1 MNTHPAVRMFTLVL
15 AWPAASRMCSS
26 GGSPRFTGDSPTRW
40 NGGRLVGKPMKPGS
54 HRTSN
59 FQSARDRGERTPR
72 RRGVSAAGDMRQIGD
87 LEYGGTTPR
96 GKTRRSERRRYI
108 RMERSR
114 KRLPGRLPRGSRP
127 CRPLRRTRFEPS
139 GLQFDPLCSP
149 AALHGAAAVLAF
161 VCPTHGLSREL
172 Q

>member
-1 MNTHPAVRMFTLVL
+1 VDGERRGSPEVNTHPAVRMFTLVL

-96 GKTRRSERRRYI
+96 GRQDTPIGTSPLHSNGEKPQEAPRAAPARVAP
-108 RMERSR
+108 
-114 KRLPGRLPRGSRP
+114 LPAPQTNPVR
-127 CRPLRRTRFEPS
+127 
-139 GLQFDPLCSP
+139 
-149 AALHGAAAVLAF
+149 AF
-161 VCPTHGLSREL
+161 WLTV
-172 Q
+172 